1 MKKKGELFPMN
12 NLKENKMGIMP
23 VGKLLFQMALPLA
36 LSMLVQALYNVVD
49 SIFVSRISDTDNYAL
64 AAVSAAFPVQNI
76 MIGIATG
83 ISVGVNALMSRA
95 LGEGDREKVSRVA
108 KNGMILSAMG
118 MILVALFGIFGAE
131 WFMSTQTNSSEVVAH
146 GVSYIRIIS
155 IVSFGIF
162 GEVLLERFLQST
174 GRTTYTMFTQ
184 GIGAIVNII
193 LDPIFIF
200 EKGDVVFDGILT
212 MPFGFGMEAAGA
224 AVATVIGQIV
234 ACILAV
240 IFNLK
245 RNPDVTLNF
254 RGFRPCGKTMGQ
266 ILGIGIPSIIMV
278 AIGSIMYSTMNIVL
292 KGFDALAPDLGL
304 TGTTVF
310 GTYFKLQSFIFM
322 PIFGISNAVL
332 AITAYNY
339 GAAKPERILK
349 TIRYG
354 CFASV
359 TIMTMGTALFHT
371 APEFLLGFFNPN
383 AQMLEVGVPAL
394 RTISIPFVAA
404 GVCIIFSNIFQALGQ
419 SIHSMISSI
428 CRQLLVLIP
437 AAYLLSLTEN
447 IDMVWFAFPIAEI
460 ASFAY
465 CTTMMIVLYRKKIR
479 PLGQ

>member
-1 MKKKGELFPMN
+1 MN
-12 NLKENKMGIMP
+12 NLKENKMGVMP
-23 VGKLLFQMALPLA
+23 VGLLLFQMALPLA

-49 SIFVSRISDTDNYAL
+49 SIYVSRISDTDNFAL
-64 AAVSAAFPVQNI
+64 TAVSLAFPVQNI

-108 KNGMILSAMG
+108 KNGMVLSAMG
-118 MILVALFGIFGAE
+118 MVLVAIFGIFGAE
-131 WFMSTQTNSSEVVAH
+131 WFMNTQTNSPQVVAY
-146 GVSYIRIIS
+146 GVDYIRIIS

-174 GRTTYTMFTQ
+174 GRTTYTLFTQ
-184 GIGAIVNII
+184 GVGAIVNII
-193 LDPIFIF
+193 LDPVFIF
-200 EKGDVVFDGILT
+200 
-212 MPFGFGMEAAGA
+212 GMGPIPRMEVAGA

-234 ACILAV
+234 ACIMAV
-240 IFNLK
+240 IFNWK
-245 RNPDVTLNF
+245 KNPDVTLNF

-266 ILGIGIPSIIMV
+266 ILGIGVPSIIMV
-278 AIGSIMYSTMNIVL
+278 AIGSLMYSTMNIVL
-292 KGFDALAPDLGL
+292 KGFDAISPDLGL
-304 TGTTVF
+304 TGSTVF
-310 GTYFKLQSFIFM
+310 GAYFKLQSFIFM

-339 GAAKPERILK
+339 GAAKPDRILK

-359 TIMTMGTALFHT
+359 AIMAIGTAVFHI
-371 APEFLLGFFNPN
+371 APEMLLGFFNPN
-383 AQMLEVGVPAL
+383 EQMLEVGVPAL
-394 RTISIPFVAA
+394 RTISLPFVAA

-428 CRQLLVLIP
+428 CRQLVVLIP
-437 AAYLLSLTEN
+437 AAYLLSLSEN
-447 IDMVWFAFPIAEI
+447 INVVWYAFPIAEI

-465 CTTMMIVLYRKKIR
+465 CTTMMVVLYRKKIR
-479 PLGQ
+479 PLGK

>member
-1 MKKKGELFPMN
+1 MN
-12 NLKENKMGIMP
+12 NLKENKMGTMP

-49 SIFVSRISDTDNYAL
+49 SIFVSRISDTDNFAL
-64 AAVSAAFPVQNI
+64 TAVSLAFPVQNI

-108 KNGMILSAMG
+108 KNGIVLSVVG
-118 MILVALFGIFGAE
+118 MVLVALFGLLGAE
-131 WFMSTQTNSSEVVAH
+131 WFMNTQTNSPQVVAY
-146 GVSYIRIIS
+146 GVDYIQIIS

-174 GRTTYTMFTQ
+174 GRTTYTLFTQ
-184 GIGAIVNII
+184 GVGAIVNII

-200 EKGDVVFDGILT
+200 EKGDPLFGSVT
-212 MPFGFGMEAAGA
+212 MPFGFGMDVSGA

-254 RGFRPCGKTMGQ
+254 RGFRPCRRTMSQ
-266 ILGIGIPSIIMV
+266 ILGVGIPSIIMV

-292 KGFDALAPDLGL
+292 KGFDTIAPDLGL
-304 TGTTVF
+304 TGSTVF
-310 GTYFKLQSFIFM
+310 GAYFKLQSFIFM

-339 GAAKPERILK
+339 GAAKPDRIMK

-354 CFASV
+354 CYASV
-359 TIMTMGTALFHT
+359 AIMTVGTGLFHG
-371 APEFLLGFFNPN
+371 APEKLLGFFNPSGE
-383 AQMLEVGVPAL
+383 MMEIGIPAL

-437 AAYLLSLTEN
+437 AAYLLSLTER
-447 IDMVWFAFPIAEI
+447 IALVWYAFPIAEI

-465 CTTMMIVLYRKKIR
+465 CTTMMVVLYRKKIR
-479 PLGQ
+479 PLEKARTTP

>member
-1 MKKKGELFPMN
+1 MN
-12 NLKENKMGIMP
+12 NLKENKMGVMP

-49 SIFVSRISDTDNYAL
+49 SIFVSRISDVDNYAL
-64 AAVSAAFPVQNI
+64 TAVSAAFPVQNI

-108 KNGMILSAMG
+108 RNGMVLSAVG
-118 MILVALFGIFGAE
+118 MVLVALFGIFGAE
-131 WFMSTQTNSSEVVAH
+131 WFMNTQTNSQQVVDY
-146 GVSYIRIIS
+146 GVDYIRIIS
-155 IVSFGIF
+155 VVSFGIF

-174 GRTTYTMFTQ
+174 GRTTYTLFTQ

-200 EKGDVVFDGILT
+200 GLGPI
-212 MPFGFGMEAAGA
+212 PRMEVAGA

-240 IFNLK
+240 IFNRK
-245 RNPDVTLNF
+245 RNPDVTLDF
-254 RGFRPCGKTMGQ
+254 HGFRPCGRTMGQ

-278 AIGSIMYSTMNIVL
+278 AIGSIMYSTLNIVL
-292 KGFDALAPDLGL
+292 KGFDSISPDLGL

-310 GTYFKLQSFIFM
+310 GAYFKLQSFIFM

-339 GAAKPERILK
+339 GAAKPDRILK

-359 TIMTMGTALFHT
+359 TIMTVGTGLFHV
-371 APEFLLGFFNPN
+371 APEMLLGFFNPN

-394 RTISIPFVAA
+394 RTISIPFVVA
-404 GVCIIFSNIFQALGQ
+404 GACIIFSNVFQALGQ

-437 AAYLLSLTEN
+437 AAYLLSFTEN
-447 IDMVWFAFPIAEI
+447 INMVWYAFPIAEI
-460 ASFAY
+460 ASCAY

-479 PLGQ
+479 PLGK

>member
-1 MKKKGELFPMN
+1 MN
-12 NLKENKMGIMP
+12 KLKENKMGVMP

-49 SIFVSRISDTDNYAL
+49 SIFVSRISDVDNYAL
-64 AAVSAAFPVQNI
+64 TAVSAAFPVQNI

-108 KNGMILSAMG
+108 KNGMVLSAMG
-118 MILVALFGIFGAE
+118 MVLVILFGIFGAQ
-131 WFMSTQTNSSEVVAH
+131 WFMNTQTNSPEVVAY

-200 EKGDVVFDGILT
+200 GLGPI
-212 MPFGFGMEAAGA
+212 PRMEVAGA

-234 ACILAV
+234 ACIMAV

-245 RNPDVTLNF
+245 RNPDVELKF
-254 RGFRPCGKTMGQ
+254 SGFRPSGRTMGQ
-266 ILGIGIPSIIMV
+266 ILGIGIPSIVMV

-310 GTYFKLQSFIFM
+310 GAYFKLQSFIFM

-339 GAAKPERILK
+339 GAAKPDRILQ

-354 CFASV
+354 CCASV
-359 TIMTMGTALFHT
+359 TIMTIGTGLFHV
-371 APEFLLGFFNPN
+371 APELLLGFFNPN
-383 AQMLEVGVPAL
+383 EQMLEVGIPAL
-394 RTISIPFVAA
+394 RTISLPFIAA
-404 GVCIIFSNIFQALGQ
+404 GVCIIFSNVFQALGQ

-428 CRQLLVLIP
+428 CRQLLVLLP

-465 CTTMMIVLYRKKIR
+465 CTTMMVSLYRKKIR
-479 PLGQ
+479 PLGK

>member
-1 MKKKGELFPMN
+1 MN
-12 NLKENKMGIMP
+12 NLKENKMGVMP

-49 SIFVSRISDTDNYAL
+49 SIFVSRISDVDNYAL
-64 AAVSAAFPVQNI
+64 TAVSTAFPVQNI

-95 LGEGDREKVSRVA
+95 LGERDLEKVSRVA
-108 KNGMILSAMG
+108 KNGMVLSAMG
-118 MILVALFGIFGAE
+118 MVLVALFGIFGAE
-131 WFMSTQTNSSEVVAH
+131 WFMKTQTNSPKVVAY
-146 GVSYIRIIS
+146 GVDYIRIIS

-174 GRTTYTMFTQ
+174 GRTTYTLFTQ
-184 GIGAIVNII
+184 GIGAVINII

-200 EKGDVVFDGILT
+200 GLGPI
-212 MPFGFGMEAAGA
+212 PRMEVAGA

-266 ILGIGIPSIIMV
+266 ILGIGVPSIIMV
-278 AIGSIMYSTMNIVL
+278 AIGSLMYSTLNIVL
-292 KGFDALAPDLGL
+292 KGFDALSPDLGL

-310 GTYFKLQSFIFM
+310 GAYFKLQSFIFM

-339 GAAKPERILK
+339 GAAKPDRILK

-354 CFASV
+354 CYASV
-359 TIMTMGTALFHT
+359 TIMIIGTGLFHM
-371 APEFLLGFFNPN
+371 APEILLGFFNPN
-383 AQMLEVGVPAL
+383 DQMLEVGVPAL
-394 RTISIPFVAA
+394 RTISIPFVFA
-404 GVCIIFSNIFQALGQ
+404 GVCIIFSNIFQALGK

-447 IDMVWFAFPIAEI
+447 INMVWYAFPIAEI

-465 CTTMMIVLYRKKIR
+465 CTTMMVVLYRKKIR
-479 PLGQ
+479 TLK

>member
-1 MKKKGELFPMN
+1 MN
-12 NLKENKMGIMP
+12 NLKENKMGVMP

-49 SIFVSRISDTDNYAL
+49 SIYVSRISDVDNYAL
-64 AAVSAAFPVQNI
+64 TAVSTAFPVQNI

-95 LGEGDREKVSRVA
+95 LGERDPEKVSRVA
-108 KNGMILSAMG
+108 KNGMVLSVIG
-118 MILVALFGIFGAE
+118 MVLVALFGIFGAE
-131 WFMSTQTNSSEVVAH
+131 WFMNTQTNNTQVVAY

-174 GRTTYTMFTQ
+174 GRTTYTLFTQ

-193 LDPIFIF
+193 LDPVFIF
-200 EKGDVVFDGILT
+200 GLGPI
-212 MPFGFGMEAAGA
+212 PRMEVAGA

-245 RNPDVTLNF
+245 KNPDVTLNF
-254 RGFRPCGKTMGQ
+254 RGFRPCGRTMGQ

-278 AIGSIMYSTMNIVL
+278 AIGSLMYSTMNIVL
-292 KGFDALAPDLGL
+292 KGFDAMAPDLGL

-310 GTYFKLQSFIFM
+310 GAYFKLQSFIFM

-339 GAAKPERILK
+339 GAAKPDRILK

-359 TIMTMGTALFHT
+359 SIMAVGTALFHL
-371 APEFLLGFFNPN
+371 APEMLLGFFNPN
-383 AQMLEVGVPAL
+383 DQMLEVGVPAL
-394 RTISIPFVAA
+394 RIISIPFIAA
-404 GVCIIFSNIFQALGQ
+404 GVCIIFSNIFQALGK

-447 IDMVWFAFPIAEI
+447 INMVWYAFPIAEI
-460 ASFAY
+460 ASLAY
-465 CTTMMIVLYRKKIR
+465 CTTMMVVLYRKKIR
-479 PLGQ
+479 PLGK